1 MSENK
6 TSLGPRLMA
15 PNLMLFISNWPAA
28 VGPELSGFLNK
39 LFNDELLELKN
50 VRAGTVLTR
59 PEAASGDR
67 TTSGVLAIP
76 AKPAE
81 LAQCQG
87 TTHLA
92 VVLPE
97 FEGRIT
103 MKALEAWMTACA
115 VGATSLDD
123 VTGPTFLVVEPTTDG
138 KTAVLAWEFA
148 NVCPAT
154 SGHQDV
160 NFELNKKT
168 DGEPFAQ
175 YQVNLLSQINL
186 DYADV
191 LKRAQDT
198 LDAYNHPAE
207 A

>member
-6 TSLGPRLMA
+6 SLGKRLMT
-15 PNLMLFISNWPAA
+15 PNLMLFVSNWPTA
-28 VGPELSGFLNK
+28 VGPELAATLNK

-59 PEAASGDR
+59 PEAASGER
-67 TTSGVLAIP
+67 TTSGVPAIP

-81 LAQCQG
+81 LAQAQG
-87 TTHLA
+87 TSHLT

-115 VGATSLDD
+115 VGATALEE
-123 VTGPTFLVVEPTTDG
+123 VIGPTFLVVEPTTDG

-154 SGHQDV
+154 SGQQDV
-160 NFELNKKT
+160 SFELNKKL
-168 DGEPFAQ
+168 DDEPFAQ
-175 YQVNLLSQINL
+175 YQVNLLSQVNL
-186 DYADV
+186 DYVDV
-191 LKRAQDT
+191 LKRAQET
-198 LDAYNHPAE
+198 LNAYNNPLGA
-207 A
+207 